1 MRHGVRRLALPLALA
16 LAPAAL
22 AAPPAGTRY
31 LVTFE
36 TTECGGGQGR
46 ASVDAAWIDRIVAAG
61 CTGPDGRPL
70 MQVLTRPPGATHYEA
85 HTVTADEAG
94 RIMEQVRAWSEARRK
109 ALERGTSVLIDR
121 P

>member
-1 MRHGVRRLALPLALA
+1 MRHGVRRLALPLALGIA
-16 LAPAAL
+16 ATAL
-22 AAPPAGTRY
+22 AAPPAATRY
-31 LVTFE
+31 LVTFA
-36 TTECGGGQGR
+36 TTECGGGEGR
-46 ASVDAAWIDRIVAAG
+46 ASVDAAWIDRIVQAG

-85 HTVTADEAG
+85 HTVTAAEAE

-109 ALERGTSVLIDR
+109 ALEGGTSVLIDR